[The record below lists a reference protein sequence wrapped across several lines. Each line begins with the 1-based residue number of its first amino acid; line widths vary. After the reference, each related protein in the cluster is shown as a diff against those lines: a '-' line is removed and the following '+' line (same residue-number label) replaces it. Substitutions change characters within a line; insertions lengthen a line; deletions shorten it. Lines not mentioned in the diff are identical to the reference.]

1 MRGHIDCLAKNKMK
15 KLLQINSVVNSGST
29 GRIAEEIGIEAM
41 KNGWKSYIA
50 YGRSALPSKSETIKI
65 GNDWDIK
72 WHGLQTRLFDRHG
85 LASKKATK
93 KLVEKIKEIKPDIIH
108 LHNLHGY
115 YLNIEILF
123 NYLAKTDIPIVW
135 TLHDCWPMTG
145 HCAYFSFIGCEKWK
159 TQCEYCP
166 QKRRYPACY
175 IIDRSYKNYQL
186 KRRLF
191 TCVRKMTLV
200 PVSNWLADIV
210 KDSFLKYYQKKVIHN
225 GVDTTVFWP
234 RISGEIRDK
243 YKIRDKFVL
252 LGVANVWDQRKGLID
267 FLRLSRLLKDDEM
280 IILVGLTNQQIN
292 NLPSN
297 ILGIRRTENVHQLAE
312 LYSLAD
318 LFVNPTRE
326 DNFPST
332 NLEALACGTPVVT
345 SRTGGSPEAL
355 TPETGFVVEQG
366 DLAGIRK
373 AIDAIKIKGK
383 SYYSEACRE
392 RAVKIFNKNDRY
404 AEYIQLYEQMLEK
417 KE

>member
-1 MRGHIDCLAKNKMK
+1 MK

-29 GRIAEEIGIEAM
+29 GHIAEEIGIEAM

-50 YGRSALPSKSETIKI
+50 YGRNVRPSQSKTIKI

-93 KLVEKIKEIKPDIIH
+93 YLVQKIKQIKPDIIH

-123 NYLAKTDIPIVW
+123 HYLATSEIPLVW

-175 IIDRSYKNYQL
+175 IVDRSYKNYQL

-191 TCVRKMTLV
+191 ASVRKMTLV
-200 PVSNWLADIV
+200 PVSEWLADIV
-210 KDSFLKYYQKKVIHN
+210 KDSFLKDYPKKVICN

-234 RISGEIRDK
+234 QISGELRVK

-252 LGVANVWDQRKGLID
+252 LGVANVWDQRKGLND
-267 FLRLSRLLKDDEM
+267 FIRLSQLLKDNEV
-280 IILVGLTNQQIN
+280 IILVGVKEKTIKT
-292 NLPSN
+292 LPPK
-297 ILGIRRTENVHQLAE
+297 IIGIRRTENIKELAE

-318 LFVNPTRE
+318 IVC
-326 DNFPST
+326 NFSVEET
-332 NLEALACGTPVVT
+332 FGLTTIEGFACGTPGIVYNCT
-345 SRTGGSPEAL
+345 ASPEL
-355 TPETGFVVEQG
+355 ITPETGFVVEKG
-366 DLAGIRK
+366 DLIGIRT
-373 AIDAIKIKGK
+373 AIDTVKSKGK
-383 SYYSEACRE
+383 AFYSEACRE
-392 RAVKIFNKNDRY
+392 RAVKMFNKNDRY
-404 AEYIQLYEQMLEK
+404 AEYIQLYEQLLEK
-417 KE
+417 EE

>member
-1 MRGHIDCLAKNKMK
+1 MK
-15 KLLQINSVVNSGST
+15 KLLQINSVINSGST

-50 YGRSALPSKSETIKI
+50 YGRNVRPSQLETIKI
-65 GNDWDIK
+65 GSDWDVK
-72 WHGLQTRLFDRHG
+72 WHGMQTRLFDRHG
-85 LASKKATK
+85 LASTKATK

-166 QKRRYPACY
+166 QKRRYPSCY

-191 TCVRKMTLV
+191 TYVRKMTLV

-210 KDSFLKYYQKKVIHN
+210 KDSFLKDYPKKVIHN

-234 RISGEIRDK
+234 QIASKIREK

-252 LGVANVWDQRKGLID
+252 LGVANVWDQRKGLND
-267 FLRLSRLLKDDEM
+267 FIRLSQLLKDNEV
-280 IILVGLTNQQIN
+280 IILVGVERKTIKT
-292 NLPSN
+292 LPHK
-297 ILGIRRTENVHQLAE
+297 IIGIRQTENIKELAE

-318 LFVNPTRE
+318 IVC
-326 DNFPST
+326 NFSVEET
-332 NLEALACGTPVVT
+332 FGLTTIEGFACGTPGIVYNCT
-345 SRTGGSPEAL
+345 ASPEL
-355 TPETGFVVEQG
+355 ITPETGFVVEKG
-366 DLAGIRK
+366 DLIGIRT
-373 AIDAIKIKGK
+373 AIDTVKSKGK
-383 SYYSEACRE
+383 ACYSEACRE
-392 RAVKIFNKNDRY
+392 RAVKMFNKNDRY
-404 AEYIQLYEQMLEK
+404 AEYIQLYEQLLEK
-417 KE
+417 EE